1 MVREILKMIESWLY
15 FSMVVL
21 CFVGC
26 VQLGFFAQEHFKK

>member
-1 MVREILKMIESWLY
+1 MIESWFY

-26 VQLGFFAQEHFKK
+26 VQLGFFVRARSILKDEH